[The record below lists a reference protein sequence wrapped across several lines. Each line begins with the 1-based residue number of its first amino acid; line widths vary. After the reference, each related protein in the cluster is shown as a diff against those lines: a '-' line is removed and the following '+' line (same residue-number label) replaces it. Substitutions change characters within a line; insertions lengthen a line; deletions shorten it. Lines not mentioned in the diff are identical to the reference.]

1 MLTISQQIVI
11 LQAIL
16 DSKPIQFKTQG
27 VWHDYDLK
35 GDAKQSL
42 DFARY
47 DWRVKPHPAMLHVV
61 RRNDGSVYGSYPD
74 KEYAES
80 LAERLDA
87 QYSWKAPYTVTL
99 FQEVI
104 DGEATE

>member
-16 DSKPIQFKTQG
+16 DSKPIQFMHQG
-27 VWHDYDLK
+27 VWWDYDLK

-47 DWRVKPHPAMLHVV
+47 DWRVKTQPALLHVV

-74 KEYAES
+74 KEYAER
-80 LAERLDA
+80 LVKQLDA
-87 QYSWKAPYTVTL
+87 QYSWKAPYTSTL

-104 DGEATE
+104 DGEAAK